1 MKCLNKFLLAV
12 AALLACVCVYARDYS
27 IKIDTVSV
35 PSAAQEVLVQRFTQ
49 MLEAAGHTVGDEG
62 PVIHITGE
70 VKDSM
75 DTPGSMSQV
84 ALNVVVKATCGSAKA
99 EFPLTGVGED
109 EADAWLRAVK
119 RLLPRS
125 KEAQKF
131 VQELK

>member
-1 MKCLNKFLLAV
+1 M
-12 AALLACVCVYARDYS
+12 
-27 IKIDTVSV
+27 

-49 MLEAAGHTVGDEG
+49 MLEAGGHSVGEEG

-70 VKDSM
+70 VKDRM

-84 ALNVVVKATCGSAKA
+84 ALNVVVKATCGGAKV
-99 EFPLTGVGED
+99 EFPLTGVGSD

-125 KEAQKF
+125 KEAQAF
-131 VQELK
+131 VSSLSF